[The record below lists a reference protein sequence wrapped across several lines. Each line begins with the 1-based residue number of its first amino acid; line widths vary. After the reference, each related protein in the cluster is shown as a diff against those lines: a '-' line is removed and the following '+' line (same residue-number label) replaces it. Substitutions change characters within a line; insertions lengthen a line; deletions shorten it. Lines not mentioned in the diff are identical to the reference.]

1 MKTEVY
7 ESLSVINRA
16 LERVTLH
23 IRRLRDLAIFSPEFA
38 EIRRLTAEQL
48 RAEINHKV
56 IMAMAEAETQT
67 ASLLTKLREAEERKL
82 SGEEGG

>member
-16 LERVTLH
+16 VEQVALH
-23 IRRLRDLAIFSPEFA
+23 IQRLRELAILGPEFA
-38 EIRRLTAEQL
+38 EIRRLAAEQI

-56 IMAMAEAETQT
+56 IMTMAEAEDQS
-67 ASLLTKLREAEERKL
+67 AALLARLKATEERKL
-82 SGEEGG
+82 EGEERG

>member
-16 LERVTLH
+16 LERVTVH
-23 IRRLRDLAIFSPEFA
+23 IRRLREMAIISPEFA

-48 RAEINHKV
+48 RAEINHKI
-56 IMAMAEAETQT
+56 IMAMAESETQT

-82 SGEEGG
+82 SGEGQD